1 MIKGADF
8 KKEFHSL
15 TFRNSIVISFIII
28 ILGLVLFYYFV
39 GFEKSTECNDI
50 NCYKEYLLKCKKSF
64 LINEDDNYAYRY
76 EILKNNENSYCD
88 VNVRLLKVKNGT
100 AESEKLEGLNM
111 ICKVNK
117 FEDIMPEKNILSC
130 SGKLREEL
138 QEIIINRLHNTILQ
152 NLKEIQNKTR

>member
-1 MIKGADF
+1 MIKRADF

-15 TFRNSIVISFIII
+15 TSKNSIIISFIII

-39 GFEKSTECNDI
+39 GFKQSIECKDI

-64 LINEDDNYAYRY
+64 LINEDNNYAYRY
-76 EILKNNENSYCD
+76 EILKNNENSYCNVD
-88 VNVRLLKVKNGT
+88 VRLIKVKNST
-100 AESEKLEGLNM
+100 AEGEKLEGLNM

-117 FEDIMPEKNILSC
+117 YEDIMPEKNILSC

-138 QEIIINRLHNTILQ
+138 QEIIINKLHNTILQ
-152 NLKEIQNKTR
+152 NLKEIQNKTK